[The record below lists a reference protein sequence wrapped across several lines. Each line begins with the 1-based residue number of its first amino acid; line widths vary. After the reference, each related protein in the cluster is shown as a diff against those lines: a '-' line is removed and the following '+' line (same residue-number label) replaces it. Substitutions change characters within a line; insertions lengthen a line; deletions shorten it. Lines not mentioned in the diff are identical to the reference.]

1 VFFLAS
7 IVGGFLA
14 VCMPG
19 PVCLSSSPG
28 TRVWQ
33 SDASSLVRGSKMPA
47 RGIEFEFLPRNSSKM
62 PARAAA
68 GVHAC
73 SSQMPALFGIVF

>member
-1 VFFLAS
+1 
-7 IVGGFLA
+7 
-14 VCMPG
+14 
-19 PVCLSSSPG
+19 
-28 TRVWQ
+28 VWQ

-73 SSQMPALFGIVF
+73 GSQMPALFGIVF